1 MGTAQKKST
10 GMWTPTQIPSMIV
23 VTGGTNQGEAMVK
36 AYTKVTV
43 PGVGK
48 GVTVAP
54 VDKKGKQEVWID
66 HTTTLRVD
74 AKKLEK

>member
-1 MGTAQKKST
+1 MA
-10 GMWTPTQIPSMIV
+10 
-23 VTGGTNQGEAMVK
+23 K

-54 VDKKGKQEVWID
+54 VDKNGKQEVWID